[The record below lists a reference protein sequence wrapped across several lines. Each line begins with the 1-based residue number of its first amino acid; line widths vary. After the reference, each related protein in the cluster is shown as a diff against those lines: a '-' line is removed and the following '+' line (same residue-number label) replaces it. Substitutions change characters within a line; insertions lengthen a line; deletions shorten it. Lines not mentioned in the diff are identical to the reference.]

1 MRMDEAKAPSGPPE
15 LTESEQNS
23 RVYLQVVRSFNV
35 GIERLLLSRHA
46 LVNLMLARVSV
57 PGKAEGLPVNEE
69 YAEAVAALR
78 RVTSND
84 FTALDY
90 VTNITDVVYATTL
103 FDSFLADTTRFML
116 LMHPKSLGKGVTVT
130 LADLLGSASKMDLV
144 NEVIARKAR
153 EISFMSFGSR
163 IDWLKQTFGLRLDV
177 PHEAFEYLEKSSSV
191 RNLVVHDQST
201 VDIYFD
207 GARVSVRRKGEVR
220 HPTPIANTD
229 VTKTRRTYQVTAY
242 AIALTILHQVLG
254 AEQHDGV
261 KSALAWLKD
270 LSERETTTFLEP

>member
-1 MRMDEAKAPSGPPE
+1 MHVDEAKAASETPE

-35 GIERLLLSRHA
+35 GVERLLLSRHA
-46 LVNLMLARVSV
+46 LVNLMLARVNL
-57 PGKAEGLPVNEE
+57 PGKAEGVPVNDE

-116 LMHPKSLGKGVTVT
+116 LLHPKSVGKGATVT
-130 LADLLGSASKMDLV
+130 LADLLSSASKTDLV
-144 NEVIARKAR
+144 NEVVGRKAR
-153 EISFMSFGSR
+153 EISFMSFGGR
-163 IDWLKQTFGLRLDV
+163 IDWLRQSFGLRLEV
-177 PHEAFEYLEKSSSV
+177 PREAFEYLEKSSSV

-207 GARVSVRRKGEVR
+207 GARVSVRRKGEVKY
-220 HPTPIANTD
+220 PTPIDTAD

-242 AIALTILHQVLG
+242 AIALVILHQVLG

-261 KSALAWLKD
+261 RSALAWLKD
-270 LSERETTTFLEP
+270 LSERETATLLEP